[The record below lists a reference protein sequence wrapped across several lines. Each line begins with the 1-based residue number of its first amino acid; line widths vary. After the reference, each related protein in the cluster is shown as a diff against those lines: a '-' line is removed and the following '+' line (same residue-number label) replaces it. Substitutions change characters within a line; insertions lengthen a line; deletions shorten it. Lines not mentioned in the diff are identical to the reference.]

1 MRIRIIL
8 ILPSLFLL
16 VFLALNAYAIR
27 WNEPGSQSVD
37 EMFTNDNRSLDEGYG
52 VVHTGSFSSG
62 SSDTESTGALDTG
75 QGQTGV
81 ISDVQAQSQSSEST
95 TISGKWSM
103 ELNFGAPPKATLTF
117 YQDGDAVYGTGYMNM
132 DAKTNLE
139 VAVGGTVMGD
149 KLDFDM
155 ITLKKVSLY
164 RVSMTVSGNSA
175 AGSYTAFTPGEAQS
189 GGTIRGL
196 RSKT

>member
-8 ILPSLFLL
+8 ILTAFLLL
-16 VFLALNAYAIR
+16 VFLTINAYSIR

-62 SSDTESTGALDTG
+62 SSDTESAGAFDAG
-75 QGQTGV
+75 QGPIGKK
-81 ISDVQAQSQSSEST
+81 SDVQAQSQSSEST
-95 TISGKWSM
+95 TISGKWTM
-103 ELNFGAPPKATLTF
+103 ELNFGAPPKATLTL
-117 YQDGDAVYGTGYMNM
+117 YQDEDAVYGTGYISL

-164 RVSMTVSGNSA
+164 RVSMTISGNSA
-175 AGSYTAFTPGEAQS
+175 AGSYTAFKPGEAPS
-189 GGTIRGL
+189 SGTIRGL
-196 RSKT
+196 RSVV

>member
-1 MRIRIIL
+1 MRIRKL
-8 ILPSLFLL
+8 MLPSLFLL
-16 VFLALNAYAIR
+16 IFLAINAGSIR
-27 WNEPGSQSVD
+27 WDDPGSQTVD
-37 EMFTNDNRSLDEGYG
+37 QMFASDNRSLDEGYG
-52 VVHTGSFSSG
+52 VAHTGSFSSG
-62 SSDTESTGALDTG
+62 SFDRESSGDLDTEQGAIGENLDA
-75 QGQTGV
+75 
-81 ISDVQAQSQSSEST
+81 QAQPQWEST

-103 ELNFGAPPKATLTF
+103 ELNFGAPPKATLMV

-149 KLDFDM
+149 KWDFDM

-175 AGSYTAFTPGEAQS
+175 AGDYTAFSPGES
-189 GGTIRGL
+189 SISGTIRGL
-196 RSKT
+196 RSR